1 MTGKAPSRILRALAI
16 ALAPDGAAPN
26 TENLEV
32 GGV

>member
-16 ALAPDGAAPN
+16 APAPDM
-26 TENLEV
+26 ENPEV